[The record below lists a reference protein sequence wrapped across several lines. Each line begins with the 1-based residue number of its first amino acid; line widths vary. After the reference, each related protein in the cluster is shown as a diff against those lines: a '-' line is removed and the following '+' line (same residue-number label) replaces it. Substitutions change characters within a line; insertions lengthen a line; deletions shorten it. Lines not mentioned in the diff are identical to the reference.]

1 MNCGRVKSPYYLSA
15 YSLAQR
21 RGFQGTEDEWLES
34 LKVKGD
40 PGKSA
45 YEYAVEA
52 GYQGT
57 EEGFAEHMGQY
68 GKTAYEYAV
77 DGGFTGSVED
87 FQRKLAGEYL
97 PLGGGKMT
105 GSIDMGGKKI
115 TNLETPT
122 AEKDA
127 VNKAYADEIKTAA
140 GKAQTSADNAKTAAD
155 NAKTAADNAKAAA
168 DNAKALA
175 NAKTSNKKTTVTLSS
190 GKWVDNMQTVS
201 VDGVNPERVN
211 IVGPVSADLEK
222 YAEAGVRCTEE
233 EEGKLTFS
241 CRVVPE
247 ADLKVN
253 VVILDNSGN
262 LGDLTQAEWEA
273 RILGGAS

>member
-1 MNCGRVKSPYYLSA
+1 MNCDRVKSPYYLSA

-21 RGFQGTEDEWLES
+21 RGFRGSEDEWLEA

-97 PLGGGKMT
+97 PIGGGKMT

-115 TNLETPT
+115 TNIDTPT
-122 AEKDA
+122 SEKDA
-127 VNKAYADEIKTAA
+127 VNKEYADKLKTAADDAKTAA
-140 GKAQTSADNAKTAAD
+140 GKAQSAADDAKTEAGNAKNAAE
-155 NAKTAADNAKAAA
+155 NARLLAEAKSSHRAV
-168 DNAKALA
+168 
-175 NAKTSNKKTTVTLSS
+175 TVTLGS
-190 GKWVDNMQTVS
+190 GKWTDNAQTVS
-201 VDGVNPERVN
+201 VDGVNTERTV
-211 IVGPVSADLEK
+211 IVGPVPSDCKA
-222 YAEAGVRCTEE
+222 YSEAGVYCSGHSDGT
-233 EEGKLTFS
+233 LTFS
-241 CRVVPE
+241 CREIP
-247 ADLKVN
+247 ATDLKVN
-253 VVILDNSGN
+253 VAIFASSGSFTDA
-262 LGDLTQAEWEA
+262 DLAAEL
-273 RILGGAS
+273 LGGAS